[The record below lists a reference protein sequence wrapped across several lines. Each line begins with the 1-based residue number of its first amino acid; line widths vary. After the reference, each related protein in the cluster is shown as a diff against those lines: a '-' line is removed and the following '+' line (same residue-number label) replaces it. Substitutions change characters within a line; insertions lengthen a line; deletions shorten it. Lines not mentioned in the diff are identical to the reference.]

1 MKRRLMALAMIGL
14 PSIAISS
21 LPPSASAQVS
31 PTASVTGVVS
41 YASGTSFTIQT
52 AGRRTGV
59 VDALTTAADGIT
71 RHDYPYVWAGG
82 HGQAGVASIGSHGP
96 GHNGRRIGF
105 DCSGAVAAVLA
116 AGGLWTP
123 GSGVPNDAGIVAQL
137 RGEGLIARG
146 VGAGP
151 VQVTLYDR
159 PGVHIFMNVDG
170 RFFGTSD
177 GVGGGD
183 PRGGAG
189 WLDDGAPDASSSSF
203 KAYHV
208 IAAALRG
215 SASTGHIVSFQLGAL
230 PNLMV
235 GLEVGENVQV
245 GYRELTSGSLVAAS
259 VAFPGAT
266 TVDGTVQSI
275 ATDGSS
281 FTIQTADGKVL
292 TFATANDPGLA
303 QAIALGDTVQVT
315 YTTSTGSSTVR
326 ALTVTAASSASSGTA
341 GVGDGSVGNPGYG
354 AGPNNGPSQ

>member
-1 MKRRLMALAMIGL
+1 MALAMIGGVLGL
-14 PSIAISS
+14 PSLASVA

-31 PTASVTGVVS
+31 PTASVTGVVT

-52 AGRRTGV
+52 PGRRTGV
-59 VDALTTAADGIT
+59 VDALTAAAEGIT
-71 RHDYPYVWAGG
+71 RRDYPYVWAGG
-82 HGQAGVASIGSHGP
+82 HGQAGIASTGSHGP
-96 GHNGRRIGF
+96 GHTGRRIGF
-105 DCSGAVAAVLA
+105 DCSGVVAAVLA

-123 GSGVPNDAGIVAQL
+123 GSGVPNDAGIVARL

-146 VGAGP
+146 VGTGP

-159 PGVHIFMNVDG
+159 PGVHIFMNIDG

-177 GVGGGD
+177 GAGGGD

-208 IAAALRG
+208 IATALRG

-230 PNLMV
+230 QNLMV
-235 GLEVGENVQV
+235 GLEIGENVQV
-245 GYRELTSGSLVAAS
+245 GYRELTSGSLVAVS

-266 TVDGTVQSI
+266 TVAGTVQSV

-281 FTIQTADGKVL
+281 FTIQTADSQDL
-292 TFATANDPGLA
+292 TFATANDPGLV
-303 QAIALGDTVQVT
+303 QAIALGDSVQVT

-326 ALTVTAASSASSGTA
+326 ALTVTATSNASSGTA
-341 GVGDGSVGNPGYG
+341 GAGSDGVGNPGYE
-354 AGPNNGPSQ
+354 AGPNNGPWQ